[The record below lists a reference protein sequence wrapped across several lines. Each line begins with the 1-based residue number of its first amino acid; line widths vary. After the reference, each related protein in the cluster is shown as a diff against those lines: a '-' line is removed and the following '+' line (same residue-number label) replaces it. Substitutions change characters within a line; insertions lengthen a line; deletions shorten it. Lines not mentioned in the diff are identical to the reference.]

1 MKPNVVFVSLLLA
14 CAATARGVQVDAEA
28 LKPSIIKLLVFE
40 KGDEISSGTAF
51 VVGKRNGRLVVA
63 TNQHVVA
70 GRVRDE
76 TVVAFRKEGNDI
88 EVRDARVVWE
98 DATLDL
104 ALLDVTDMK
113 AQPMVFYVPQPA
125 QGEEVFALGFPGLVD
140 DIKSMS
146 ALADLFSGGKRGVVK
161 DSGGVASRAVES
173 SLSRGGVRRVV
184 KGKWNPRD
192 SVSEFWIVEH
202 DVNLGPGNSGGPL
215 VNDSGQVVGINTLIA
230 TDSSISGAVRKSS
243 HSTVLVD
250 AMRKF
255 GVSPRVAS
263 SRGLLGAV
271 SWTNLL
277 LAAAAAAVAVAVTL
291 TVLRKPE
298 LIRETYTQF
307 LKRPPPLP
315 PTTGARPSEFPVIN
329 GEGLVKGSGRWC
341 LEGINPE
348 KGKDP
353 NVRLFFGADDGDK
366 VIVGRRKD
374 VVHMYVANGSIS
386 GQHLALRPDGN
397 KVWVEDR
404 NSSNGTKVNGIKLA
418 AFKPM
423 AADSG
428 ARIELGEV
436 KLFLRQMPV

>member
-1 MKPNVVFVSLLLA
+1 MKAHALFLTLLLA
-14 CAATARGVQVDAEA
+14 CLATAPAVPVDAEA
-28 LKPSIIKLLVFE
+28 LKPSIIKLLVFD
-40 KGDEISSGTAF
+40 KGDEVSTGTAF
-51 VVGKRNGRLVVA
+51 VVGKRNGKLVVA

-70 GRVRDE
+70 DRVLDE
-76 TVVAFRKEGNDI
+76 AVVAFRKDGNDI
-88 EVRDARVVWE
+88 EVRDATVVWE
-98 DATLDL
+98 DPALDL

-113 AQPMVFYVPQPA
+113 AKPMVFYVPQPA
-125 QGEEVFALGFPGLVD
+125 QGEEVFALGFPSLVED
-140 DIKSMS
+140 LKSMS

-161 DSGGVASRAVES
+161 DKGGVASRAVES

-184 KGKWNPRD
+184 KGKWDPGAPVD
-192 SVSEFWIVEH
+192 EFWIVEH

-215 VNDSGQVVGINTLIA
+215 VNDAGQVVGINTMIA
-230 TDSSISGAVRKSS
+230 SESRISGAVRKSS

-263 SRGLLGAV
+263 SRGLWAAV

-307 LKRPPPLP
+307 LRRTPPSP
-315 PTTGARPSEFPVIN
+315 PTTAARQSEFSVI
-329 GEGLVKGSGRWC
+329 GGQSSVKGTGRWC

-348 KGKDP
+348 KGQDP
-353 NVRLFFGADDGDK
+353 NVRLFFGAHDGDK

-374 VVHMYVANGSIS
+374 VVHLYVANGSIS
-386 GQHLALRPDGN
+386 GQHLALRPEGN

-436 KLFLRQMPV
+436 KLFLRQMPA

>member
-1 MKPNVVFVSLLLA
+1 MKPTIVFVSLLLA
-14 CAATARGVQVDAEA
+14 WATAATGVPVDAEA
-28 LKPSIIKLLVFE
+28 LKPSIIKLLVFD
-40 KGDEISSGTAF
+40 KGDEVSTGTAF
-51 VVGKRNGRLVVA
+51 VVGKRNGKLVVA

-70 GRVRDE
+70 DRVVDE
-76 TVVAFRKEGNDI
+76 AVVAFRKDGNDI

-98 DATLDL
+98 DVGLDL

-113 AQPMVFYVPQPA
+113 AKPMVFYVPQPA
-125 QGEEVFALGFPGLVD
+125 QGEEVFALGFPSLVED
-140 DIKSMS
+140 LQSMS
-146 ALADLFSGGKRGVVK
+146 ALADLFSGGKRGIVK
-161 DSGGVASRAVES
+161 DKGGVASRAVES

-184 KGKWNPRD
+184 KGKWDPGDRVD
-192 SVSEFWIVEH
+192 EFWIVEH

-215 VNDSGQVVGINTLIA
+215 VNDAGQVVGINTMIA
-230 TDSSISGAVRKSS
+230 SESRISGAVRKSS

-255 GVSPRVAS
+255 GVSPLVAT
-263 SRGLLGAV
+263 SRGLLAGF
-271 SWTNLL
+271 SWSNLL
-277 LAAAAAAVAVAVTL
+277 FVAAAAAVAVALTL
-291 TVLRKPE
+291 TVLRQPQ

-307 LKRPPPLP
+307 LKRS
-315 PTTGARPSEFPVIN
+315 PTPRPSTAARQPEFAVNI
-329 GEGLVKGSGRWC
+329 GAGSVTGSGRWC

-348 KGKDP
+348 KGQDP
-353 NVRLFFGADDGDK
+353 NVRLFFDCSEHGK

-374 VVHMYVANGSIS
+374 VVHLHVANGSIS
-386 GQHLALRPDGN
+386 GQHLAIRPEGN

-423 AADSG
+423 AAESG

-436 KLFLRQMPV
+436 KLFLRQMPA

>member
-1 MKPNVVFVSLLLA
+1 MKPNVVFVALLLV

-192 SVSEFWIVEH
+192 SVNEFWIVEH

-307 LKRPPPLP
+307 LKRP
-315 PTTGARPSEFPVIN
+315 T
-329 GEGLVKGSGRWC
+329 GEGLVKASGRWC

-348 KGKDP
+348 KGQDP
-353 NVRLFFGADDGDK
+353 NVRLFFEASDDGT

-374 VVHMYVANGSIS
+374 VVHLYVANGSIS
-386 GQHLALRPDGN
+386 GQHLALRPDGD

-418 AFKPM
+418 AFKRM
-423 AADSG
+423 AAEPG

-436 KLFLRQMPV
+436 KLFLRQMPA